1 MDSID
6 KLLAQ
11 VKAEYEEADK
21 VKEPRRQPTVSEP
34 LRQPQPKQAP
44 FIDNLLAQVKA
55 EYEEQDQAEEQLRQQ
70 QLKAEQ
76 LRQQQLQH
84 QQLEA
89 LTRQAKEWLEK
100 LDPLS
105 IEGIWFEKFA
115 EKYSSKLVAAINYL
129 QDLT

>member
-11 VKAEYEEADK
+11 VKAEYEEPAK
-21 VKEPRRQPTVSEP
+21 TEQPRQQPTFGEP
-34 LRQPQPKQAP
+34 LTQGTPKQEP

-55 EYEEQDQAEEQLRQQ
+55 NFEQQDRAEEQLRQQ

-76 LRQQQLQH
+76 FKQQQLQQ

-89 LTRQAKEWLEK
+89 LTRRAKAWLEN

-105 IEGIWFEKFA
+105 SEGIWFEKFA
-115 EKYSSKLVAAINYL
+115 EKYSSKLAAAVNYL
-129 QDLT
+129 HLL